1 MLNLKVR
8 RYGNMF
14 ANVDWVIIILY
25 LLLVFIGWV
34 NIYAA
39 VYSEEHHSIFDIT
52 QRYGKQLL
60 WIIFALILAFIILLF
75 DGQFFTSFA
84 IPIYG
89 LVMLSLLAV
98 LVFGVK
104 INGATSWFQ
113 FGSVKIQPSEFA
125 KFATVLALSKY
136 LSILNIKMEDIKT
149 KLTAM
154 LIIGIPAVLIL
165 LQNDTGSTLVYAA
178 FIFVLY
184 REGLSGNILLFGI
197 LAILVFVLTLIFGPI
212 NIIIVAAFT
221 FILFY
226 TVIKF
231 NLKIALISLVAFSIL
246 TYLFYNYEL
255 EPSVV
260 YYGIGGLLSL
270 PGIYVIAKKEMKGKV
285 THFIGISIFVLTC
298 LYIFSIDFT
307 FNKVLKEHQRTRIT
321 VLLGEEDKLIEQIE
335 ELKIERDIEGITS
348 EEKQQ
353 IRDDIGAKRYSLREL
368 RQGNGWNIKQ
378 SLIAIG
384 SGGITGK
391 GFLEGTQ
398 TKYDFVPEQSTDFIF
413 CTIGEE
419 WGFLGTFLLV
429 SIYITLFLR
438 ILFLAEKQRS
448 IFSRVYGYGVA
459 SILFFHFLINIGMTI
474 GLAPVIGIPLP
485 FISYGGSSLW
495 SFTILL
501 FIFIKL
507 DSERLLVL
515 R

>member
-1 MLNLKVR
+1 MRSYQNILGKI
-8 RYGNMF
+8 
-14 ANVDWVIIILY
+14 DWPIILLY
-25 LLLVFIGWV
+25 LILIIVGWV

-39 VYSEEHHSIFDIT
+39 VYNEEHHSIFDIS
-52 QRYGKQLL
+52 QRYGKQLM
-60 WIIFALILAFIILLF
+60 WIGFALVIGFIILLM
-75 DGQFFTSFA
+75 DSQFFTSFA

-89 LVMLSLLAV
+89 VVLIALVGVLL
-98 LVFGVK
+98 FGVET
-104 INGATSWFQ
+104 NGARSWFRL
-113 FGSVKIQPSEFA
+113 GSFKLQPSEFA
-125 KFATVLALSKY
+125 KFATSLALAKY
-136 LSILNIKMEDIKT
+136 LSALNINMKDVKT
-149 KLTAM
+149 KVMAAI
-154 LIIGIPAVLIL
+154 IIGLPAVLIL

-212 NIIIVAAFT
+212 TIIVAAAFAYLIIYGMMKYDVKVT
-221 FILFY
+221 FIAVCVFAGLIFSFFY
-226 TVIKF
+226 FEF
-231 NLKIALISLVAFSIL
+231 NSNLL
-246 TYLFYNYEL
+246 
-255 EPSVV
+255 
-260 YYGIGGLLSL
+260 YYGIAAALFFLVVFL
-270 PGIYVIAKKEMKGKV
+270 VTRKEMRDKMI
-285 THFIGISIFVLTC
+285 HYIGIAIFVITC
-298 LYIFSIDFT
+298 FYIFSIDFT

-321 VLLGEEDKLIEQIE
+321 VLLGEEEKLIEQIE
-335 ELKIERDIEGITS
+335 ALKIGRDAEGVS
-348 EEKQQ
+348 KENKQA
-353 IRDDIGAKRYSLREL
+353 IRDNIGAKRFSLREL

-384 SGGITGK
+384 SGGFSGK

-398 TKYDFVPEQSTDFIF
+398 TKFNFVPEQSTDFIF

-419 WGFLGTFLLV
+419 WGFLGTFFLICV
-429 SIYITLFLR
+429 YIALFLR
-438 ILFLAEKQRS
+438 ILFLAERQRS
-448 IFSRVYGYGVA
+448 IFSRVYGYAVA

>member
-1 MLNLKVR
+1 VR
-8 RYGNMF
+8 NYKNIF
-14 ANVDWVIIILY
+14 SNIDWVVISIY

-39 VYSEEHHSIFDIT
+39 VYNEEHHSIFDVT
-52 QRYGKQLL
+52 QRYGKQLI
-60 WIIFALILAFIILLF
+60 WIVLALIVAFVILLIES
-75 DGQFFTSFA
+75 QFFTSFA
-84 IPIYG
+84 IPIYIIV
-89 LVMLSLLAV
+89 LLSLVGV
-98 LVFGVK
+98 LLFGVE
-104 INGATSWFQ
+104 INGATSWFK

-125 KFATVLALSKY
+125 KFATALALAKY
-136 LSILNIKMEDIKT
+136 LSALDIKMKNIKT
-149 KLTAM
+149 KVIASV
-154 LIIGIPAVLIL
+154 IIGLPAVFIL

-197 LAILVFVLTLIFGPI
+197 LAIIVFILTLIFGPI
-212 NIIIVAAFT
+212 NIIITASFAY
-221 FILFY
+221 IIIYSLMKY
-226 TVIKF
+226 D
-231 NLKIALISLVAFSIL
+231 LKTMLISVITFSIFVYL
-246 TYLFYNYEL
+246 YFYFKLNSNLVYYCIGGGVFFLLIYLF
-255 EPSVV
+255 S
-260 YYGIGGLLSL
+260 
-270 PGIYVIAKKEMKGKV
+270 KKEMKNKSAHYLGV
-285 THFIGISIFVLTC
+285 LIFVLSSFF
-298 LYIFSIDFT
+298 IFSIDFA

-321 VLLGEEDKLIEQIE
+321 VLLGEEDKLVEQIE
-335 ELKIERDIEGITS
+335 VLKIARDKEGIS
-348 EEKQQ
+348 KEQKQK

-384 SGGITGK
+384 SGEIVGK

-398 TKYDFVPEQSTDFIF
+398 TKFDFVPEQSTDFIF

-419 WGFLGTFLLV
+419 WGFIGTFVVV
-429 SIYITLFLR
+429 SLFLGLFLR
-438 ILFLAEKQRS
+438 ILFIAERQRS
-448 IFSRVYGYGVA
+448 IFSRIYGYAVA
-459 SILFFHFLINIGMTI
+459 SILFFHFFINIGMTI

-501 FIFIKL
+501 FILIKL